1 MKFFKNLRNTA
12 LAMSTATAAMI
23 PTAFAAGD
31 PTGGV
36 TANVSANK
44 LIGEVV
50 EIITSIA
57 LWIGV
62 ILLVWS
68 VVMLI
73 LALKNEDADSK
84 SRAIMLIA
92 VSVALVALGGLLTP
106 ILNMFGIYMT

>member
-23 PTAFAAGD
+23 PTAFADD

-106 ILNMFGIYMT
+106 ILNMFGITMTP